1 MKTIKITSPTV
12 KLIQERLDFF
22 INYPLEVQP
31 TSSIVNSRSNDWPNR
46 LSLHNFA
53 VLSKFLY
60 DMESTH
66 RMSIRRFNQLRDNI
80 VESDNFIGVSLLKA
94 IKFDLKLHTLKSYKK
109 VLI

>member
-1 MKTIKITSPTV
+1 
-12 KLIQERLDFF
+12 
-22 INYPLEVQP
+22 
-31 TSSIVNSRSNDWPNR
+31 
-46 LSLHNFA
+46 
-53 VLSKFLY
+53 
-60 DMESTH
+60 MESTH